1 VYAWT
6 KSFFTIPSEIFYRQ
20 ANIIAATPTAT
31 RHPLVR
37 RTIPDASELLTT
49 AVELAEAD
57 VAWLLPEVA
66 GVDNTASSVAVARLA
81 LALALTLWM

>member
-1 VYAWT
+1 M
-6 KSFFTIPSEIFYRQ
+6 
-20 ANIIAATPTAT
+20 
-31 RHPLVR
+31 R
-37 RTIPDASELLTT
+37 RTIPDASELWTT
-49 AVELAEAD
+49 VVELAEAD